1 MRAQVRSENRW
12 RVRLRTDA
20 TGAIK
25 LAIIQPPAPVLA
37 GRWKPRPV
45 DGSDARSAYL
55 SNSDKLQK
63 SDLGLLQRRP
73 KKPSQRIC
81 PGGIRTVREAC
92 AVLKHTWGRN
102 IAFATLTLP
111 GSTRDA
117 LRTAAA
123 HCRRLQNNFLRK
135 LAYHLGLLDY
145 VWIWELQVRGAL
157 HAHFAFG
164 ISRRENLNELNRLIR
179 RLWRESL
186 EDLSDKEEVDL
197 FERAEGGTW
206 RGNPRVLRAR
216 VEWVRKD
223 VGAYMS
229 KYLSKGSAT
238 GQIDEELLP
247 KSWWSISR
255 NVRHKMEVFRQ
266 TQQAHF
272 QTEAAAQEAYKTLS
286 DALIVHAAKV
296 YDTKNPY
303 TQNHCGKVYYYEDEQ
318 LVPDFDDIAAVLR
331 VEERRLWS
339 LGVSGAPDNIV
350 VVGYRDDEPD
360 KIYLWRE

>member
-1 MRAQVRSENRW
+1 
-12 RVRLRTDA
+12 
-20 TGAIK
+20 
-25 LAIIQPPAPVLA
+25 
-37 GRWKPRPV
+37 
-45 DGSDARSAYL
+45 
-55 SNSDKLQK
+55 
-63 SDLGLLQRRP
+63 
-73 KKPSQRIC
+73 
-81 PGGIRTVREAC
+81 
-92 AVLKHTWGRN
+92 
-102 IAFATLTLP
+102 
-111 GSTRDA
+111 
-117 LRTAAA
+117 
-123 HCRRLQNNFLRK
+123 
-135 LAYHLGLLDY
+135 
-145 VWIWELQVRGAL
+145 
-157 HAHFAFG
+157 
-164 ISRRENLNELNRLIR
+164 
-179 RLWRESL
+179 
-186 EDLSDKEEVDL
+186 
-197 FERAEGGTW
+197 
-206 RGNPRVLRAR
+206 
-216 VEWVRKD
+216 
-223 VGAYMS
+223 MS